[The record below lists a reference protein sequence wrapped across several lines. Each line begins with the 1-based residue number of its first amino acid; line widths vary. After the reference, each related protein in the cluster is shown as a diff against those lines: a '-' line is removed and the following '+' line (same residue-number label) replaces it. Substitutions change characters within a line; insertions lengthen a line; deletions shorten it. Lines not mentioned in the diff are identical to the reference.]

1 MMRVAFGASD
11 ATPLKPCNLGGY
23 GTRNHV
29 YDSVHDPIECKV
41 LWIDNASGQICFISL
56 DVIGFDQ
63 SFCETVRDQ
72 VCRSIQTPRDNII
85 VNAIHS
91 HSSPM
96 VGKGTKFYA
105 LQPDPDYESYAAKV
119 CADTAINA
127 HDHFHDAEVYLSRFE
142 IDGIYSNRNDIN
154 RLADKWFYL
163 IEFRQGQKTL
173 MSYANISCHST
184 VLGPDNYACS
194 GDLVGN
200 LRRELEKRLGFSML
214 LTVGDAG
221 DMSNR
226 QYRQGNDFNELT
238 RVVNAIADQV
248 TANRDPKHIAMDH
261 FAIKPFDYGIHYRM
275 DQEKVSADIRAY
287 EEKLK
292 TAADYDS
299 IKLIKAGIA
308 AFQRKQHYDLVDFN
322 INCLIVKFDDLEI
335 VVIPGELVSKL
346 GLELKKNSPKDC
358 CIVQGYSNGSVGYIV
373 EREEYGKAHESNA
386 SLIPIGEPEKMIAEL
401 SKEL

>member
-1 MMRVAFGASD
+1 MRIAYGSAD

-23 GTRNHV
+23 GTRDHV
-29 YDSVHDPIECKV
+29 YESVHDPIECKV
-41 LWIDNASGQICFISL
+41 LWIENTSGQICFISL

-63 SFCETVRDQ
+63 SFCETVRDR
-72 VCRSIQTPRDNII
+72 VCTKVEAVRENII

-105 LQPDPDYESYAAKV
+105 LQPDPEYQEYAADV
-119 CADTAINA
+119 CADTAIKA
-127 HDHFHDAEVYLSRFE
+127 HQHFEDAEAYLSRFE
-142 IDGIYSNRNDIN
+142 IDGVYSNRNDIN

-200 LRRELEKRLGFSML
+200 LRRELEKRLGFSVL

-226 QYRQGNDFNELT
+226 QYRQGNDFRELN

-248 TANRDPKHIAMDH
+248 ADKRDPKHINMDH
-261 FAIKPFDYGIHYRM
+261 FEITPFNYGIHYRM
-275 DQEKVSADIRAY
+275 DQTKVAEDIQRY
-287 EEKLK
+287 QQKLK
-292 TAADYDS
+292 TATDYDS

-308 AFQRKQHYDLVDFN
+308 AFTRKQHYDLVDFN
-322 INCLIVKFDDLEI
+322 INCLIVRFDDIEI
-335 VVIPGELVSKL
+335 AVIPGELVSKL
-346 GLELKKNSPKDC
+346 GLQLKNSSPKEC
-358 CIVQGYSNGSVGYIV
+358 CIVQGYSNGSIGYIV
-373 EREEYGKAHESNA
+373 EKEEYGKAHESNA